1 MLPVAS
7 VQWGWCGRLARLA
20 ACVLVLV
27 GFLVRPVA
35 ADIGTSVPGENM
47 AVFLVGGMRYR
58 VGSDLRE
65 MDAAPFVDSGRTFVP
80 VRYLAYAL
88 GVPEEGVR
96 WDGVSRTVTLS
107 TRGTEVKLIVGSPV
121 LLVDGREVRMDVLPR
136 LAPPGRVVLPARF
149 VAEAFEYEVGWDA
162 AARAV
167 LIGPPG
173 RLPEAP
179 EAPAV
184 LEARVLRAV
193 DGDTLEVEF
202 GRKREK
208 VRLIGVDCPGLAHP
222 DLGIRE
228 EEYGREAASYT
239 ARRLEGRAVWLEQD
253 VSERDRY
260 GRLLAYVWLDRPWGR
275 TEAEV
280 RRWMFNAELLLEGY
294 AHVMTVPP
302 DVRYAD
308 LFVWLAREAREAG
321 RGLWGAG
328 GEGQAAS
335 IVIASV
341 DLKGEVVVVENRG
354 REAVD
359 LGGWKL
365 VSEVGNQVFAFPAG
379 AVLPA
384 GGVLKVVSGPN
395 ARSGSGVLVW
405 TKAYVW
411 NNDGDPAALY
421 DAAGELVSR
430 WP

>member
-1 MLPVAS
+1 M
-7 VQWGWCGRLARLA
+7 
-20 ACVLVLV
+20 
-27 GFLVRPVA
+27 
-35 ADIGTSVPGENM
+35 
-47 AVFLVGGMRYR
+47 FLVGGMRYR
-58 VGSDLRE
+58 VGPELRE

-96 WDGVSRTVTLS
+96 WDGASRTVILS
-107 TRGTEVKLIVGSPV
+107 ARGTEVKLIVGSQV
-121 LLVDGREVRMDVLPR
+121 LVAGGREVCMDVSPR
-136 LAPPGRVVLPARF
+136 LVPPGRVVLPARF
-149 VAEAFEYEVGWDA
+149 VAEAFGCEVGWDA

-193 DGDTLEVEF
+193 DGDTVEVEV
-202 GRKREK
+202 GGKRER
-208 VRLIGVDCPGLAHP
+208 VRLIGVDTPESTVRVEP
-222 DLGIRE
+222 
-228 EEYGREAASYT
+228 YGKEAAAYT
-239 ARRLEGRAVWLEQD
+239 ARRLEGRTVWLEPD

-260 GRLLAYVWLDRPWGR
+260 GRLLAYVWLDRPWDR

-294 AHVMTVPP
+294 AQVMTVPP
-302 DVRYAD
+302 DVKYAD
-308 LFVWLAREAREAG
+308 LFVRLAREAREAG

-328 GEGQAAS
+328 GEEQAVS
-335 IVIASV
+335 VVIASV

-365 VSEVGNQVFAFPAG
+365 VS
-379 AVLPA
+379 
-384 GGVLKVVSGPN
+384 
-395 ARSGSGVLVW
+395 
-405 TKAYVW
+405 
-411 NNDGDPAALY
+411 
-421 DAAGELVSR
+421 
-430 WP
+430 